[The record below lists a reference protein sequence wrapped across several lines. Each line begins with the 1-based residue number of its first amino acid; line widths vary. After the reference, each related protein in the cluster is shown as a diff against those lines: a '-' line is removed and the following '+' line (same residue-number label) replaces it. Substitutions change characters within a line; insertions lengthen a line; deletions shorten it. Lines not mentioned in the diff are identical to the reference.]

1 MTMIRIVKKRH
12 TFELTDGFFTLF
24 TPGGGKIAV
33 FPLAGRLVLSN
44 GIVCEAS
51 GVPTP

>member
-1 MTMIRIVKKRH
+1 MTMIKIVKKRY
-12 TFELTDGFFTLF
+12 TFELSDGFFTLF
-24 TPGGGKIAV
+24 APSGGKIAS
-33 FPLAGRLVLSN
+33 FPLSCRLVLSN